1 MSFLEIANSRP
12 VYVFC
17 GIALLVVVGIL
28 IVFLSMAWKRALEL
42 GMSHGELVSVVKST
56 LMVSVGPL
64 LSILVP
70 LFALIRVLGAP
81 WSWLRLSVIGS
92 AVMEMMIANMALQNG
107 GYGSLGTAD
116 LPGEAFGL
124 MALVVGFGITA
135 GMVLNI
141 VFNKGVSTGLTSLRS
156 KNPARTGLLVAA
168 LFASF
173 LANLSASYLVAGVIE
188 VVVFATALA
197 ASAGLNLYIKK
208 SGRSSLAGYSFAIC
222 LVFSMAMAIL
232 WSNLLG

>member
-1 MSFLEIANSRP
+1 MSFLEIANSTP
-12 VYVFC
+12 VFLFC

-28 IVFLSMAWKRALEL
+28 IIFMSMAWKRGLEL
-42 GMSHGELVSVVKST
+42 GMSKDSLVAVVKST
-56 LMVSVGPL
+56 LAVSVGPL

-92 AVMEMMIANMALQNG
+92 AVMELSIATMAVQGG
-107 GYGSLGTAD
+107 GYGDLGTAT

-124 MALVVGFGITA
+124 MALVVGFAITA

-141 VFNKGVSTGLTSLRS
+141 VFNKGVSSGLTSLRS
-156 KNPARTGLLVAA
+156 KNPAKTALLVSA

-173 LANLSASYLVAGVIE
+173 LANLSSTYLVAGTVQIL
-188 VVVFATALA
+188 VFATALLV
-197 ASAGLNLYIKK
+197 SAGLSFYIKK
-208 SGRSSLAGYSFAIC
+208 SGKTALAGYSFAIC